1 MNLLLK
7 SGTLYRMDNKA
18 SGPALANIHNHMFGL
33 EKQIIAGEK
42 QFLTQIRTEIPTGE
56 RILGVCSRQYLLK
69 NSDGEILLSG
79 VPKYGDENDPSI
91 VGQFSYRMPRVNSAE
106 LVFQDRSGL
115 LRMINSQNYRLTDPS
130 GRVILTLL
138 RRGIFS
144 GGWNLDAAEE
154 LRPEFLC
161 AIFIFC
167 RYMEQENELPIV

>member
-7 SGTLYRMDNKA
+7 SGTLYRTENKY
-18 SGPALANIHNHMFGL
+18 SGQALAIIHNRLFGL

-56 RILGVCSRQYLLK
+56 RICGACPKQYLLK

-79 VPKYGDENDPSI
+79 VPKYADEDVPSI
-91 VGQFSYRMPRVNSAE
+91 VGQFIYRMPRVNSAE
-106 LVFQDRSGL
+106 LIFQDRSGL
-115 LRMINSQNYRLTDPS
+115 LRMINSQNYRLTDTS
-130 GRVILTLL
+130 GKVILTLL

-161 AIFIFC
+161 GIFIFC